1 MARLL
6 VGLISLLL
14 LTGLGACRGSE
25 STSPGEQSAT
35 TSAVSAGAQNPSP
48 GEADASTPEP
58 NIGFLPD
65 PPSSADD
72 VRLRLAN
79 VTGGYE
85 VAWERNGQLIEDVH
99 GDRLPKGRLVR
110 DDLLTARVR
119 FEGGE
124 VTADTRVINSPPEM
138 LAINFADARIHRGV
152 DIVLEPVAF
161 DADGDPVSFSYRWW
175 LNGEE
180 LHGQA
185 SERLAGDL
193 FSKGD
198 RIAVQVTPADAFAE
212 GKPFTGREFVIPGAP
227 PKFVSEP
234 PLNFQSLVYQ
244 YHAQAEDAD
253 GDEVRYAL
261 SEAPEGMSLDEASGR
276 INWKLSGVAPGEYRI
291 RIRAVDSDGMEAF
304 QEYTLN
310 LSVAEQEG

>member
-1 MARLL
+1 MR
-6 VGLISLLL
+6 
-14 LTGLGACRGSE
+14 
-25 STSPGEQSAT
+25 
-35 TSAVSAGAQNPSP
+35 
-48 GEADASTPEP
+48 
-58 NIGFLPD
+58 FFPD
-65 PPSSADD
+65 PPSSADE
-72 VRLRLAN
+72 VRLSLYQIPAE
-79 VTGGYE
+79 YA
-85 VAWERNGQLIEDVH
+85 VAWERNGQLIEDEH

-180 LHGQA
+180 LHGQT

-198 RIAVQVTPADAFAE
+198 RIAVQVTAADAFAE

-227 PKFVSEP
+227 PKFVTEP
-234 PLNFQSLVYQ
+234 PLNFQSLMYQ
-244 YHAQAEDAD
+244 YQAQAEDAD
-253 GDEVRYAL
+253 GDEIRYAL
-261 SEAPEGMSLDEASGR
+261 AEAPEGMSLDDASGR
-276 INWKLSGVAPGEYRI
+276 ITWKLGGVAPGEYRI
-291 RIRAVDSDGMEAF
+291 RLRAVDSDGMEAF
-304 QEYTLN
+304 QEFTLN
-310 LSVAEQEG
+310 LSVAEQ